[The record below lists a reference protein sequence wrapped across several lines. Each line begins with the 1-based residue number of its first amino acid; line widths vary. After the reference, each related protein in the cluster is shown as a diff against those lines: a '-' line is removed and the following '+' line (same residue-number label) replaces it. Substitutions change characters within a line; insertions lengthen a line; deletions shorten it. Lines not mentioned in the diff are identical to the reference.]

1 MVQDGMTRAFRSM
14 ATALNVTLSSFEALQ
29 HASSNA
35 IDTSSIE
42 TARRELASAE
52 LEINSIEQSLR
63 DSQNQQDRFNRS
75 VHNGGSAMNNLVNKA
90 RSLAGAYL
98 GIQAIG
104 QGIEAVDTNA
114 SQQARLSLI
123 VEEPSPDLSAQDA
136 MNAKLQQTE
145 ALQQKIYEAAQRSR
159 GAYNDMVDITAK
171 LGLLAGDA
179 FNNNDELVA
188 FTELMQ
194 KSFKI
199 SGASTTEASNA
210 MYQLTQAMASGRLQ
224 GDEYRSIIENA
235 PMLANAIA
243 DYCGVSRGE
252 LKELSSD
259 GAISADIIKAAVFN
273 MADDVETKFAQMPMT
288 FNDAWTQIKNTATMQ
303 AQGLMQNVNSALNSS
318 GGQAIINGITGA
330 IGGLIAVL
338 GIVFGLVMDVSSF
351 FSDNWS
357 MIEPIVTGVAIAFGL
372 YTAALVA
379 HNGVLAVTNMLE
391 AISNTRKAVSQAAT
405 MLQANATFTATAA
418 QYGFNAA
425 LMACPITWIILAIIA
440 LIAIFY
446 AAVAAVN
453 HFAGTSIS
461 ATGMICGA
469 FSVAAAAIG
478 NAIIG
483 LINWVIGNGIM
494 LYNLIASFAN
504 FFATV
509 FNDPVAAIAQLFADL
524 FDTICG
530 IVQNAAGMIDALL
543 GSNISGAVAGFRAD
557 VADFVNNKIG
567 DRTVTVMDKLN
578 AKDYQLDRFEY
589 GDAYNAGYN
598 FGQGVSEK
606 VSGAF
611 KFDTNQYKSMM
622 PDYSS
627 MGSQLDDLGEG
638 VGDTA
643 KNTGRTA
650 DKLEATEEDLKYLRD
665 LAEQEV
671 IDRTV
676 FRDIK
681 VELGGVTNN
690 VNSNMDLDGIV
701 DYIGTALEDAMLS
714 SAEGAH

>member
-1 MVQDGMTRAFRSM
+1 MTRAFRSM
-14 ATALNVTLSSFEALQ
+14 TTALNVTLSSFEALQ
-29 HASSNA
+29 RASSNA

-42 TARRELASAE
+42 TARRELVSAE

-104 QGIEAVDTNA
+104 QGIEAVDTNT

-243 DYCGVSRGE
+243 DYVGVSRGE
-252 LKELSSD
+252 LKELASD
-259 GAISADIIKAAVFN
+259 GAISSDIIKAAVFN
-273 MADDVETKFAQMPMT
+273 MADEAESQFAQMPMT
-288 FNDAWTQIKNTATMQ
+288 FSDAWTQIKNTATMQ
-303 AQGLMQNVNSALNSS
+303 AQGLMQNVNNALNSS

-351 FSDNWS
+351 FSDNWG
-357 MIEPIVTGVAIAFGL
+357 MIEPIVLGVATAFGIYAAVL
-372 YTAALVA
+372 GIYNGARALSNALETIAATRATVHAAALA
-379 HNGVLAVTNMLE
+379 MQSG
-391 AISNTRKAVSQAAT
+391 
-405 MLQANATFTATAA
+405 ATFGATAA
-418 QYGFNAA
+418 QYGLNAA

-440 LIAIFY
+440 LIAVFY
-446 AAVAAVN
+446 AVIAAIN

-461 ATGMICGA
+461 ATGVICGVFATAGA
-469 FSVAAAAIG
+469 FIG
-478 NAIIG
+478 NLIIG
-483 LINWVIGNGIM
+483 LVNFVISLGVE
-494 LYNLIASFAN
+494 LYNLIATFAN

-509 FNDPVAAIAQLFADL
+509 FNDPVAAIANLFYGL

-530 IVQNAAGMIDALL
+530 IVESAAGLIDTLL
-543 GSNISGAVAGFRAD
+543 GSNISGAVAGFRSKVGAFVESKVGGGIEVMSKVKQD
-557 VADFVNNKIG
+557 DF
-567 DRTVTVMDKLN
+567 M
-578 AKDYQLDRFEY
+578 LDRFKY
-589 GDAYNAGYN
+589 GDAYKTGYD
-598 FGQGVSEK
+598 FGKGIDEK
-606 VSGAF
+606 VGNM
-611 KFDTNQYKSMM
+611 FDFNSNDIKSSL
-622 PDYSS
+622 PDYQSLQDS
-627 MGSQLDDLGEG
+627 IGGIGEG
-638 VGDTA
+638 VGSTA
-643 KNTGRTA
+643 DNTGRTA
-650 DKLEATEEDLKYLRD
+650 DALETTEEDLKYLRD
-665 LAEQEV
+665 LAETEV

-714 SAEGAH
+714 SAEGVH

>member
-1 MVQDGMTRAFRSM
+1 MSRAFRSM
-14 ATALNVTLSSFEALQ
+14 TTALNMTLSSFEALQ

-75 VHNGGSAMNNLVNKA
+75 VHNGGSAMDNLVNKA

-104 QGIEAVDTNA
+104 QGIEATDTYANNT
-114 SQQARLSLI
+114 ARLSLI
-123 VEEPSPDLSAQDA
+123 VDEPSGDLSIQDSI
-136 MNAKLQQTE
+136 NAKLQTTKE
-145 ALQQKIYEAAQRSR
+145 LQDQIYQSAMRSR
-159 GAYNDMVDITAK
+159 GSYNDMQESVAK

-179 FNNNDELVA
+179 FNNNDEIVA
-188 FTELMQ
+188 FNELLQ

-199 SGASTTEASNA
+199 GGTDANGASAA
-210 MYQLTQAMASGRLQ
+210 MLQLTQAMGAGRLQ
-224 GDEYRSIIENA
+224 GDEFNSIMENA
-235 PMLANAIA
+235 PMIANAIA
-243 DYCGVSRGE
+243 QYLGVAKGE
-252 LKELSSD
+252 LKEMASD
-259 GAISADIIKAAVFN
+259 GEITADIIKAAMFS
-273 MADDVETKFAQMPMT
+273 ASSEIEEQFSQMPMT
-288 FNDAWTQIKNTATMQ
+288 FSDAWTQIKSTATYQ
-303 AQGLMQNVNSALNSS
+303 AQELMQNVNSALNSS
-318 GGQAIINGITGA
+318 GGQAIINGITSA
-330 IGGLIAVL
+330 IGGLIFAL
-338 GIVFGLVMDVSSF
+338 GVVFGLVMDVSSF
-351 FSDNWS
+351 FSDNWL
-357 MIEPIVTGVAIAFGL
+357 MLEPIVLGLATAFGL
-372 YTAALVA
+372 YAVALGIYNGVRAVSNALDAIAAVRAQVHAAALMMQS
-379 HNGVLAVTNMLE
+379 G
-391 AISNTRKAVSQAAT
+391 
-405 MLQANATFTATAA
+405 ATFAATAA

-478 NAIIG
+478 NTIIG

-557 VADFVNNKIG
+557 VADFVDNKIG

-578 AKDYQLDRFEY
+578 AKDYQLDRFKY
-589 GDAYNAGYN
+589 GDAYNAGYK
-598 FGQGVSEK
+598 FGQGIDKK

-627 MGSQLDDLGEG
+627 MGSQLGNIGEG
-638 VGDTA
+638 VGNTA
-643 KNTGRTA
+643 DNTGRTA
-650 DKLEATEEDLKYLRD
+650 DALETTEEDLKYLRD

>member
-1 MVQDGMTRAFRSM
+1 MTRAFRSM
-14 ATALNVTLSSFEALQ
+14 TTALNVTLSSFEALQ
-29 HASSNA
+29 RASSNA

-75 VHNGGSAMNNLVNKA
+75 VHSGGSAMNNLVNKA

-98 GIQAIG
+98 GIQALG
-104 QGIEAVDTNA
+104 KGIEAVDTNT

-123 VEEPSPDLSAQDA
+123 VEPVNLGDGATEQDVL
-136 MNAKLQQTE
+136 NAKMQQTA
-145 ALQQKIYEAAQRSR
+145 ALQEQIYQAAQRSR
-159 GAYNDMVDITAK
+159 GTYGDMVDITAK
-171 LGLLAGDA
+171 LGLLAGDS
-179 FNNNDELVA
+179 FSGNEELVA

-199 SGASTTEASNA
+199 SGASATEASSA

-235 PMLANAIA
+235 PMLADAIA
-243 DYCGVSRGE
+243 DYVGVSRGE
-252 LKELSSD
+252 LKELSSE
-259 GAISADIIKAAVFN
+259 GAISSDIIKAAVFN
-273 MADDVETKFAQMPMT
+273 MADEVESQFAQMPMT

-303 AQGLMQNVNSALNSS
+303 AQGLMQNVNNALNSS

-351 FSDNWS
+351 FSDNWG
-357 MIEPIVTGVAIAFGL
+357 MTEPIVLGVAIAFGI

-379 HNGVLAVTNMLE
+379 HNGVLAVTNILE
-391 AISNTRKAVSQAAT
+391 AISNARKAVSQAAT
-405 MLQANATFTATAA
+405 MMQAGATFTATAA

-440 LIAIFY
+440 LIATIY
-446 AAVAAVN
+446 AVIAAIN

-461 ATGMICGA
+461 ATGVICGA
-469 FSVAAAAIG
+469 FATTGAFIG
-478 NAIIG
+478 NLIIG
-483 LINWVIGNGIM
+483 LVNFIIGLGVE
-494 LYNLIASFAN
+494 LYNLIATFAN

-509 FNDPVAAIAQLFADL
+509 FNDPVAAIANLFYGL

-530 IVQNAAGMIDALL
+530 IVESAAGLIDTLF
-543 GSNISGAVAGFRAD
+543 GSDISGAVAGFRSKVGAFVESKVGGGVEVMSKVKQD
-557 VADFVNNKIG
+557 DF
-567 DRTVTVMDKLN
+567 M
-578 AKDYQLDRFEY
+578 LDRFKY
-589 GDAYNAGYN
+589 GDAYKTGYD
-598 FGQGVSEK
+598 FGKGIDEK
-606 VSGAF
+606 VGNM
-611 KFDTNQYKSMM
+611 FDFNLNDIKSSL
-622 PDYSS
+622 PDYQSLQDS
-627 MGSQLDDLGEG
+627 IGGIGEG
-638 VGDTA
+638 VGSTA
-643 KNTGRTA
+643 DNTGRTA
-650 DKLEATEEDLKYLRD
+650 DALETTEEDLKYLRD
-665 LAEQEV
+665 LAETEV

-676 FRDIK
+676 FRDIR

-690 VNSNMDLDGIV
+690 VNSNMDLDGVV

-714 SAEGAH
+714 SAEGVH